1 MDRKT
6 CRLEDLAAKGRSII
20 SGPFGSSIGSRFFQ
34 SEGIPVIRGNNLT
47 TDHKKFVEEGF
58 AFVSLEKAEELNA
71 YALRDDIL
79 FTAAGTIGQVG
90 IIPRNSRFER
100 YVISNKQLRIRIDT
114 EKADPDFV
122 FYWLAS
128 PWIFETIQNR
138 NTGSTVP
145 LINLGTIRGL
155 PVVLPG
161 DVEVQKKVSALLG
174 SIDAKIELNNR
185 INAEL
190 EGMAKLLYDYWFVQ
204 FDFPMTAA
212 QAAAMGKPK
221 LKGQP
226 YRASGGKMI
235 YNETLKREIPEG
247 WTDGKFSNFCSL
259 NSKTWGNSDYPD
271 SVNYVDLANTKN
283 GRINKVVTYS
293 KEDAPSRA
301 QRVLRAGDTIL
312 GTVRPENCSF
322 ACVPVAEKTLTAS
335 TGFAVLTPNTP
346 THREFNYIGLTSAS
360 NIKRLSVIAS
370 GAAYP
375 AVNPEVVA
383 AMQIPIPP
391 KQLIEDYHKATGAS
405 FDLIENNENQNQE
418 LTQLRDWLLPMLMN
432 GQVRVE

>member
-1 MDRKT
+1 MNRKT

-34 SEGIPVIRGNNLT
+34 SDGVPVIRGNNLT

-58 AFVSLEKAEELNA
+58 AFVSHDKAEELNA

-90 IIPRNSRFER
+90 IIPRNSRFEK
-100 YVISNKQLRIRIDT
+100 YVISNKQLRIRIDP

-161 DVEVQKKVSALLG
+161 DVEAQKKVSALLG
-174 SIDAKIELNNR
+174 SIDAKIELNQR

-212 QAAAMGKPK
+212 QAAALGKPK
-221 LKGQP
+221 LAGHP
-226 YRASGGKMI
+226 YRTSGGKMI

-247 WTDGKFSNFCSL
+247 WTDGTLEDVLTLQYGKALKKDIQVPGDYPVYGSGGIYGSHNVPLVQGPGIIVGRKGSVGELHWSNISFYPTDTSYYVEPKVGIDL
-259 NSKTWGNSDYPD
+259 NYVYFLLQRLPLKSMNSDSAVPGLSRIAAYQLPATLPD
-271 SVNYVDLANTKN
+271 KALIAEFGKF
-283 GRINKVVTYS
+283 
-293 KEDAPSRA
+293 AA
-301 QRVLRAGDTIL
+301 LLRATI
-312 GTVRPENCSF
+312 
-322 ACVPVAEKTLTAS
+322 A
-335 TGFAVLTPNTP
+335 
-346 THREFNYIGLTSAS
+346 
-360 NIKRLSVIAS
+360 
-370 GAAYP
+370 
-375 AVNPEVVA
+375 
-383 AMQIPIPP
+383 
-391 KQLIEDYHKATGAS
+391 
-405 FDLIENNENQNQE
+405 NNEQQTQE

-432 GQVRVE
+432 GQVTVG